1 MVNEEKSFPIEQSY
15 INLAIVETKE
25 QHEKEKKLKEQDQK
39 AKEPEKQQGF
49 SLEKQH
55 GEILSTYEEI
65 YGVKTSIDVENI
77 FQQCKDQ
84 TKKVFI
90 LGRAGIGKSTFCQ
103 YVTYR
108 WAKGELW
115 SEYKL
120 VILIRLRRLT
130 DSRYPPGKRYSVNHL
145 LENEYFPCDELSHE
159 QIKHFKELCNKGQV
173 LWILDG
179 YDEFAQ
185 NIPEQLK
192 DVFDHVRE
200 TQHHILTSRPYAI
213 ESSYDVK
220 LEITGFTNDNIVK
233 YVQQFFDQI
242 TKEINNDSSEIQ
254 KLLRLLKNNSS
265 IWGVAH
271 IPVNLELICS
281 LWCNNDWKKTT
292 VLTLTVL
299 YDNIIE
305 WQCRRYLTKKNINHE
320 YITKSDVYDKCNA
333 ELQFLEYLAFKGMEC
348 NKIMLTPAILNEAK
362 DDLKSVAV
370 NIAQTLKMGIL
381 KSYDDTATGTQN
393 QTEKQ
398 YYFVHLSFQEHFAAR
413 HLLNILKSI
422 NNNIAINFINNNK
435 YNQRFHFVFAFA
447 AGLLAQSHYKSCID
461 SFWSTFQ
468 GEPLDLVGIKHT
480 KIVIA
485 CVDEF
490 IGQTTHPQSRPI
502 QRSIS
507 KWLEFCASH
516 NTDAIRQHLIESLQ
530 QTNCLLNT
538 TFIQSTFLKLLESK
552 DPNKKRDVSRFIS
565 ELQITEPIP
574 RLQSN
579 ILAALADADS
589 VVRRT
594 ACKTLGNFGEKAATN
609 EVIAA
614 LVNVMR
620 DDNYYVRSAAH
631 AALGILG
638 ERATT
643 NEVIVALLDALRDSA
658 SRVRWGACKALGNL
672 CGRAATNEVILA
684 LLDAVRDD
692 DGDVRCGAC
701 QALGKL
707 SEKVATNEVIPV
719 LLDAVHDGNS
729 DVRWCAREALEKLGK
744 KAATNE
750 VIPVLLDA
758 LRDGD
763 SDVRCGACEALGNLG
778 DRAATNEVITALLD
792 AMRDDNRNVRREA
805 CKTLGNLGDRAATN
819 EVILALLD
827 AARDDDRDVRWRA
840 HEALGKLGEKATTNE
855 VIAALLDALRD
866 DNRNV
871 RGEVCKAFRTLGEK
885 AATNE
890 VITALVNAVGDD
902 NRNVRGEACKA
913 FGTLGEKAATNE
925 VITALVNAVGD
936 DNDDVRCG
944 ACETLGKL
952 GERAATNEVIT
963 ALINAVGDDNRYV
976 RLEACK
982 ALGNLGDRAAR
993 NEVITVLVN
1002 AVRDGNAVRFGYDN
1016 VRGRACETLGK
1027 LGERAA
1033 TNEVIAALVNAMR
1046 DDDGDVR
1053 LGACKALGILGDR
1066 AATNEVITA
1075 LVNGVGDANR
1085 NVRREACE
1093 ALRKLGESAT
1103 INEVITA
1110 LVNAVGDD
1118 NDDVR
1123 RGACETLG
1131 NLGERAARNEVI
1143 TALVNAVGDVNRN
1156 VRREAC
1162 ETLGKLGERAATN
1175 EVIAALLN
1183 AMRDGN
1189 ADVRGDAYEALGNL
1203 GEKAATIE
1211 GFVALVNEL
1220 SGTISDADHIYL
1232 NECLV
1237 RVMCSFDEM
1246 KQLKSETVEK
1256 LFYFIRNVTQFD
1268 LTPISLEHMSKVFLD
1283 SGIVR
1288 WLGLVAYVALLQGIA
1303 VTVKGS
1309 CIWIYDGK
1317 GSLEFNSDRPEL
1329 LASLIEAFGNQKS
1342 AIECGWSSMQG
1353 SDN

>member
-39 AKEPEKQQGF
+39 AKEPEKQQDF

-173 LWILDG
+173 FWILDG

-254 KLLRLLKNNSS
+254 KLLRLLKKNSS

-320 YITKSDVYDKCNA
+320 YITKSDVYDQCNA

-435 YNQRFHFVFAFA
+435 YNQRFHFVFVFA

-609 EVIAA
+609 EVKKQQQ
-614 LVNVMR
+614 MR
-620 DDNYYVRSAAH
+620 
-631 AALGILG
+631 
-638 ERATT
+638 
-643 NEVIVALLDALRDSA
+643 
-658 SRVRWGACKALGNL
+658 
-672 CGRAATNEVILA
+672 
-684 LLDAVRDD
+684 
-692 DGDVRCGAC
+692 
-701 QALGKL
+701 
-707 SEKVATNEVIPV
+707 
-719 LLDAVHDGNS
+719 
-729 DVRWCAREALEKLGK
+729 
-744 KAATNE
+744 
-750 VIPVLLDA
+750 
-758 LRDGD
+758 
-763 SDVRCGACEALGNLG
+763 
-778 DRAATNEVITALLD
+778 
-792 AMRDDNRNVRREA
+792 
-805 CKTLGNLGDRAATN
+805 
-819 EVILALLD
+819 
-827 AARDDDRDVRWRA
+827 
-840 HEALGKLGEKATTNE
+840 
-855 VIAALLDALRD
+855 
-866 DNRNV
+866 
-871 RGEVCKAFRTLGEK
+871 
-885 AATNE
+885 
-890 VITALVNAVGDD
+890 
-902 NRNVRGEACKA
+902 
-913 FGTLGEKAATNE
+913 
-925 VITALVNAVGD
+925 
-936 DNDDVRCG
+936 
-944 ACETLGKL
+944 
-952 GERAATNEVIT
+952 
-963 ALINAVGDDNRYV
+963 
-976 RLEACK
+976 
-982 ALGNLGDRAAR
+982 
-993 NEVITVLVN
+993 
-1002 AVRDGNAVRFGYDN
+1002 
-1016 VRGRACETLGK
+1016 
-1027 LGERAA
+1027 
-1033 TNEVIAALVNAMR
+1033 
-1046 DDDGDVR
+1046 
-1053 LGACKALGILGDR
+1053 
-1066 AATNEVITA
+1066 
-1075 LVNGVGDANR
+1075 
-1085 NVRREACE
+1085 
-1093 ALRKLGESAT
+1093 
-1103 INEVITA
+1103 
-1110 LVNAVGDD
+1110 
-1118 NDDVR
+1118 
-1123 RGACETLG
+1123 
-1131 NLGERAARNEVI
+1131 
-1143 TALVNAVGDVNRN
+1143 
-1156 VRREAC
+1156 
-1162 ETLGKLGERAATN
+1162 
-1175 EVIAALLN
+1175 
-1183 AMRDGN
+1183 
-1189 ADVRGDAYEALGNL
+1189 
-1203 GEKAATIE
+1203 
-1211 GFVALVNEL
+1211 
-1220 SGTISDADHIYL
+1220 
-1232 NECLV
+1232 
-1237 RVMCSFDEM
+1237 
-1246 KQLKSETVEK
+1246 
-1256 LFYFIRNVTQFD
+1256 
-1268 LTPISLEHMSKVFLD
+1268 
-1283 SGIVR
+1283 
-1288 WLGLVAYVALLQGIA
+1288 
-1303 VTVKGS
+1303 
-1309 CIWIYDGK
+1309 
-1317 GSLEFNSDRPEL
+1317 
-1329 LASLIEAFGNQKS
+1329 
-1342 AIECGWSSMQG
+1342 
-1353 SDN
+1353 